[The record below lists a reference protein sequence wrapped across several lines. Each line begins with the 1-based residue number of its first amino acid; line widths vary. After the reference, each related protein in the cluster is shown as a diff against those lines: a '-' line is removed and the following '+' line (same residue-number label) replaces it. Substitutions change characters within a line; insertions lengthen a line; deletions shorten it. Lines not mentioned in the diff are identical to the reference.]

1 MTEFAVRPETAAR
14 AREALAEAIKVDP
27 IRMAEAQLL
36 LTEVLGNAVA
46 HSRANTVRLDVIDD
60 VTGWRIELTHP
71 SSQALGEDTHGFGF
85 TLLDRLARRW
95 GHRYEDGHL
104 TVWFEIRAAGT
115 GAAIAD
121 LEDIET
127 LIRARDD
134 AEMRDEAIRRFS
146 GLAASMARRF
156 RGKGVA
162 DADLEQVAMLGL
174 MNAMNRFEPDKGAFE
189 AFATATING
198 ELKRHLRDRAW
209 SVRVPRGLQ
218 ELTLRVARTSEHMAQ
233 ALGRNP
239 TPAEIADDLDIAEE
253 DVIEA
258 IAANSAFHWESLVE
272 PDPDTGLILADAIPG
287 EPDLA
292 VSANDAVELTRG
304 LEALP
309 ERERE
314 IVRLRFYE
322 DLTQA
327 EIAEVLG
334 ISQMHVSRL
343 LAKALGRLRTVLE

>member
-1 MTEFAVRPETAAR
+1 
-14 AREALAEAIKVDP
+14 
-27 IRMAEAQLL
+27 MAEAQLL
-36 LTEVLGNAVA
+36 LTEVLANAVA
-46 HSRANTVRLDVIDD
+46 HSQAETLRLEVIGD
-60 VTGWRIELTHP
+60 VTGWRVELTHP
-71 SSQALGEDTHGFGF
+71 STQALGDDPPGFGF

-95 GHRYEDGHL
+95 GHRYEDGNL

-127 LIRARDD
+127 LVRARDD
-134 AEMRDEAIRRFS
+134 AGMRDEAIRRFA

-174 MNAMNRFEPDKGAFE
+174 MNAVNRFEPDKGAFE

-198 ELKRHLRDRAW
+198 ELKRYLRDRAW

-218 ELTLRVARTSEHMAQ
+218 ELTLRVARISEQMAQ

-239 TPAEIADDLDIAEE
+239 TPGEIAVNLDIAEE
-253 DVIEA
+253 EVIEA

-272 PDPDTGLILADAIPG
+272 PDPDTGLILADAIAG

-292 VSANDAVELTRG
+292 LSANDAVELTRG
-304 LEALP
+304 LEVLP

-314 IVRLRFYE
+314 IVRLRFYQ

-327 EIAEVLG
+327 EIAELLG

>member
-1 MTEFAVRPETAAR
+1 
-14 AREALAEAIKVDP
+14 
-27 IRMAEAQLL
+27 
-36 LTEVLGNAVA
+36 
-46 HSRANTVRLDVIDD
+46 
-60 VTGWRIELTHP
+60 
-71 SSQALGEDTHGFGF
+71 
-85 TLLDRLARRW
+85 
-95 GHRYEDGHL
+95 
-104 TVWFEIRAAGT
+104 
-115 GAAIAD
+115 
-121 LEDIET
+121 
-127 LIRARDD
+127 
-134 AEMRDEAIRRFS
+134 
-146 GLAASMARRF
+146 MARRF

-174 MNAMNRFEPDKGAFE
+174 MNAVNRFEPDKGAFE

-198 ELKRHLRDRAW
+198 ELKRYLRDRAW

-218 ELTLRVARTSEHMAQ
+218 ELTLRVARTSEQMAQ

-239 TPAEIADDLDIAEE
+239 TPAEIARDLDIAEE
-253 DVIEA
+253 EVIEA

-292 VSANDAVELTRG
+292 LAANDAVELTRG
-304 LEALP
+304 LERLP

-327 EIAEVLG
+327 EIADLLG

-343 LAKALGRLRTVLE
+343 LAKALGRLRTALE

>member
-1 MTEFAVRPETAAR
+1 MTEFAVRPETAAQVR
-14 AREALAEAIKVDP
+14 AALAEAIKVDS

-36 LTEVLGNAVA
+36 VTEVLANAVA
-46 HSRANTVRLDVIDD
+46 HSQARTFRMEVIED

-71 SSQALGEDTHGFGF
+71 SPVALGEDRHGFGF

-95 GHRYEDGHL
+95 GHRYVAGHL
-104 TVWFEIRAAGT
+104 TVWFEIRGAGT

-121 LEDIET
+121 LEDVET
-127 LIRARDD
+127 LVRARDD
-134 AEMRDEAIRRFS
+134 AAMRDEAIRRFA

-162 DADLEQVAMLGL
+162 DTDLEQVAMLGL
-174 MNAMNRFEPDKGAFE
+174 MNAVNRFEPDKGVFE

-198 ELKRHLRDRAW
+198 ELKRYLRDRAW

-218 ELTLRVARTSEHMAQ
+218 ELTLRVARTSEQMAQ

-239 TPAEIADDLDIAEE
+239 TPAEIARNLDVAEE
-253 DVIEA
+253 EVIEA
-258 IAANSAFHWESLVE
+258 IGANSAFHWESLVE

-292 VSANDAVELTRG
+292 LSANDAVELTRG
-304 LEALP
+304 LEMLP

-314 IVRLRFYE
+314 IVRLRFYQ

-327 EIAEVLG
+327 EIADLLG

-343 LAKALGRLRTVLE
+343 LSKALGRLRTVLE

>member
-1 MTEFAVRPETAAR
+1 MTEFAVRPETAAQAR
-14 AREALAEAIKVDP
+14 AAVADAIKVDP

-36 LTEVLGNAVA
+36 VTEVLANAVT
-46 HSRANTVRLDVIDD
+46 HSQAKKVRLEVVDD

-71 SSQALGEDTHGFGF
+71 SAEALGENPPGFGF

-95 GHRYEDGHL
+95 GHRYDEGQL
-104 TVWFEIRAAGT
+104 TVWFEIRGAGT

-121 LEDIET
+121 IEDVET
-127 LIRARDD
+127 LVRARDD
-134 AEMRDEAIRRFS
+134 AAMRDEAIRRFA

-174 MNAMNRFEPDKGAFE
+174 MNAVNRFEPDKGAFE

-198 ELKRHLRDRAW
+198 ELKRYLRDRAW

-218 ELTLRVARTSEHMAQ
+218 ELTLRVARTSEQMAQ

-239 TPAEIADDLDIAEE
+239 TPGEIARNLDIAEE
-253 DVIEA
+253 EVIEA

-272 PDPDTGLILADAIPG
+272 PDPETGLILADAIPG

-292 VSANDAVELTRG
+292 PSANDVVELTRG
-304 LEALP
+304 LELLP

-327 EIAEVLG
+327 EIAELLG

>member
-1 MTEFAVRPETAAR
+1 MKEFEVRPEMASRAR
-14 AREALAEAIKVDP
+14 AALAAEVRVDP
-27 IRMAEAQLL
+27 IRMAEAQVL
-36 LTEVLGNAVA
+36 LTEVLANVVA
-46 HSRANTVRLDVIDD
+46 HSSATTVRLEVMDD
-60 VTGWRIELTHP
+60 VTGWRIEVTHQ
-71 SSQALGEDTHGFGF
+71 SSEAIAKEARGFGF

-95 GHRYEDGHL
+95 GHRFDDGNL

-115 GAAIAD
+115 GAAIVD
-121 LEDIET
+121 LGDVET
-127 LIRARDD
+127 LVRARDD
-134 AEMRDEAIRRFS
+134 AEMRDEAIRRFA

-174 MNAMNRFEPDKGAFE
+174 MNAVNRFEPDKGAFE

-198 ELKRHLRDRAW
+198 ELKRYLRDRAW

-218 ELTLRVARTSEHMAQ
+218 ELTLRVGRASEQMAQ
-233 ALGRNP
+233 ALGRTP
-239 TPAEIADDLDIAEE
+239 TPGEIARDLDIAEE
-253 DVIEA
+253 EVIEA

-292 VSANDAVELTRG
+292 LSANDAVELTRG
-304 LEALP
+304 LEVLP
-309 ERERE
+309 ERERD

-327 EIAEVLG
+327 EIAELLG

-343 LAKALGRLRTVLE
+343 LAKALGRLRSVLE

>member
-1 MTEFAVRPETAAR
+1 MTEFEVRPEAAAR
-14 AREALAEAIKVDP
+14 ARAHLTEAIKVDP

-36 LTEVLGNAVA
+36 VTEVLANAVA
-46 HSRANTVRLDVIDD
+46 HSQAKTFRLGVIND

-71 SSQALGEDTHGFGF
+71 SAVALGKDPHGFGF

-95 GHRYEDGHL
+95 GHRYEDGNL

-121 LEDIET
+121 LENIET
-127 LIRARDD
+127 LVRARDD
-134 AEMRDEAIRRFS
+134 AGMRDEAIRRFA

-174 MNAMNRFEPDKGAFE
+174 MNAVNRFEPDKGAFE

-218 ELTLRVARTSEHMAQ
+218 ELTLRVARTSDQMAQ

-239 TPAEIADDLDIAEE
+239 TPGEIAVNLDIAEE
-253 DVIEA
+253 EVIEA

-292 VSANDAVELTRG
+292 LSANDAVELTRG
-304 LEALP
+304 LELLP

-314 IVRLRFYE
+314 VVRLRFYQ

-327 EIAEVLG
+327 EIAQLLG

>member
-14 AREALAEAIKVDP
+14 VRAAVAEAIKVDP

-36 LTEVLGNAVA
+36 VTEVLANAVA
-46 HSRANTVRLDVIDD
+46 HSQAKEFRLKVTED

-71 SSQALGEDTHGFGF
+71 SPAALGKDPHGFGF
-85 TLLDRLARRW
+85 KLLDRLARRW
-95 GHRYEDGHL
+95 GHSYEAGHL
-104 TVWFEIRAAGT
+104 TVWFEIRGAGT

-121 LEDIET
+121 LEDVET
-127 LIRARDD
+127 LVRARDD
-134 AEMRDEAIRRFS
+134 SAMRDEAIRRFS
-146 GLAASMARRF
+146 GLATSMARRF

-174 MNAMNRFEPDKGAFE
+174 MNAVNRFEADKGAFE

-198 ELKRHLRDRAW
+198 ELKRYLRDRAW

-218 ELTLRVARTSEHMAQ
+218 ELTLRVARTSEQMAQ

-239 TPAEIADDLDIAEE
+239 TPGEIARDLDIAEE
-253 DVIEA
+253 EVIEA
-258 IAANSAFHWESLVE
+258 IGANSAFHWESLVE
-272 PDPDTGLILADAIPG
+272 PDPDTGLVLADAIPG

-292 VSANDAVELTRG
+292 ISANDAVELTRG
-304 LEALP
+304 LEMLP
-309 ERERE
+309 ERERQ

-327 EIAEVLG
+327 EIADLLG

>member
-1 MTEFAVRPETAAR
+1 
-14 AREALAEAIKVDP
+14 
-27 IRMAEAQLL
+27 
-36 LTEVLGNAVA
+36 
-46 HSRANTVRLDVIDD
+46 
-60 VTGWRIELTHP
+60 
-71 SSQALGEDTHGFGF
+71 
-85 TLLDRLARRW
+85 LARRW
-95 GHRYEDGHL
+95 GHRYEAGHL
-104 TVWFEIRAAGT
+104 TVWFEIRGAGT

-121 LEDIET
+121 LEDVET
-127 LIRARDD
+127 LVRARDD
-134 AEMRDEAIRRFS
+134 AAMRDEAIRRFA

-174 MNAMNRFEPDKGAFE
+174 MNAVNRFEPDKGAFE

-198 ELKRHLRDRAW
+198 ELKRYLRDRAW

-218 ELTLRVARTSEHMAQ
+218 ELTLRVARTSEQMAQ
-233 ALGRNP
+233 TLGRNP
-239 TPAEIADDLDIAEE
+239 TPAEIARNLDIAVEE
-253 DVIEA
+253 VIEA

-272 PDPDTGLILADAIPG
+272 PDPESGLVLADAIPG

-292 VSANDAVELTRG
+292 LSANDAVELTRG
-304 LEALP
+304 LELLP

-327 EIAEVLG
+327 EIADLLG

>member
-1 MTEFAVRPETAAR
+1 MIEFAVRPETAALTR
-14 AREALAEAIKVDP
+14 ATLAETIKVDR
-27 IRMAEAQLL
+27 IRLAEAQLL
-36 LTEVLGNAVA
+36 VTEVLANAVV
-46 HSRANTVRLDVIDD
+46 HSQATKFRMEVIED

-71 SSQALGEDTHGFGF
+71 SPEALGEGPHGFGF

-95 GHRYEDGHL
+95 GHRHEAGHL
-104 TVWFEIRAAGT
+104 TVWFEVRAAGT

-121 LEDIET
+121 LEDVET
-127 LIRARDD
+127 LVRARDD
-134 AEMRDEAIRRFS
+134 AAMRDEAIRRFA
-146 GLAASMARRF
+146 GLAAAMARRF

-174 MNAMNRFEPDKGAFE
+174 INAVNRFEPDKGAFE

-198 ELKRHLRDRAW
+198 ELKRYLRDRAW

-218 ELTLRVARTSEHMAQ
+218 ELTLRVARTSEQMAQ

-239 TPAEIADDLDIAEE
+239 TPGEIARDLDIAEE
-253 DVIEA
+253 EVIEA

-292 VSANDAVELTRG
+292 LSADDAVELTRG
-304 LEALP
+304 LEVLP

-327 EIAEVLG
+327 EIAELLG

>member
-1 MTEFAVRPETAAR
+1 MTEFEVRPETASRAR
-14 AREALAEAIKVDP
+14 AVLAEAIRVDP

-36 LTEVLGNAVA
+36 LTEVLANVVA
-46 HSRANTVRLDVIDD
+46 HSQARTVHLDVSGD
-60 VTGWRIELTHP
+60 VTGWRVELSHP
-71 SSQALGEDTHGFGF
+71 SAQPLPDGARGFGF

-95 GHRYEDGHL
+95 GHRFDDGKL
-104 TVWFEIRAAGT
+104 TIWFEVRAAGT
-115 GAAIAD
+115 GEAIAD
-121 LEDIET
+121 LGDVET

-134 AEMRDEAIRRFS
+134 AAIRDEAIRRFA

-174 MNAMNRFEPDKGAFE
+174 MNAVNRFEPDKGAFE
-189 AFATATING
+189 AFASATING
-198 ELKRHLRDRAW
+198 ELKRYLRDRAW

-218 ELTLRVARTSEHMAQ
+218 ELTLRVGRTSERMAQ
-233 ALGRNP
+233 ALGRTP
-239 TPAEIADDLDIAEE
+239 TPTEIARELDIAEE
-253 DVIEA
+253 EVIEA

-272 PDPDTGLILADAIPG
+272 PDPDTGLVLADAIPG

-292 VSANDAVELTRG
+292 MSADDAVELTRG
-304 LEALP
+304 LELLP
-309 ERERE
+309 ERERD

-327 EIAEVLG
+327 EIAQLLG

-343 LAKALGRLRTVLE
+343 LAKALGRLRSVLE

>member
-14 AREALAEAIKVDP
+14 ARAAVAEAIKVDP

-36 LTEVLGNAVA
+36 VTEILANAVA
-46 HSRANTVRLDVIDD
+46 HSQAKKFRLDVVED

-71 SSQALGEDTHGFGF
+71 SAEPLGENPPGFGF
-85 TLLDRLARRW
+85 TLLARLARRW
-95 GHRYEDGHL
+95 GHRYEAGHL
-104 TVWFEIRAAGT
+104 TVWFEIRGAGT

-121 LEDIET
+121 LEDVET
-127 LIRARDD
+127 LVRARDD
-134 AEMRDEAIRRFS
+134 AAMRDEAIRRFA

-174 MNAMNRFEPDKGAFE
+174 MNAVNRFEPDKGAFE

-198 ELKRHLRDRAW
+198 ELKRYLRDRAW

-218 ELTLRVARTSEHMAQ
+218 ELTLRVARTSEQMAQ

-239 TPAEIADDLDIAEE
+239 TPAEIARNLDIAVEE
-253 DVIEA
+253 VIEA

-272 PDPDTGLILADAIPG
+272 PDPESGLVLADAIPG

-292 VSANDAVELTRG
+292 PSANDAVELTRG
-304 LEALP
+304 LELLP

-327 EIAEVLG
+327 EIADLLG

>member
-14 AREALAEAIKVDP
+14 ARAALAEAIKVDP

-36 LTEVLGNAVA
+36 VTEVLANAVA
-46 HSRANTVRLDVIDD
+46 HSQAKKFRLEVIDD

-71 SSQALGEDTHGFGF
+71 SAEALGEDPPGFGF

-95 GHRYEDGHL
+95 GHRYEAGHL
-104 TVWFEIRAAGT
+104 TVWFEVRGAGT

-121 LEDIET
+121 LEDVET
-127 LIRARDD
+127 LVRARDD
-134 AEMRDEAIRRFS
+134 AAMRDEAIRRFA
-146 GLAASMARRF
+146 GLASSMARRF

-174 MNAMNRFEPDKGAFE
+174 MNAVNRFEPDKGAFE

-198 ELKRHLRDRAW
+198 ELKRYLRDRAW

-218 ELTLRVARTSEHMAQ
+218 ELTLRVARTSEQMAQ

-239 TPAEIADDLDIAEE
+239 TPGEIARDLDIAEE
-253 DVIEA
+253 EVIEA

-272 PDPDTGLILADAIPG
+272 PDPDTGLVLADAIPG

-292 VSANDAVELTRG
+292 LSANDAVELTRG
-304 LEALP
+304 LELLP

-314 IVRLRFYE
+314 IVRLRFYQ

-327 EIAEVLG
+327 EIAELLG

>member
-14 AREALAEAIKVDP
+14 ARAALAEAIKVDP

-36 LTEVLGNAVA
+36 VTEVLANAVA
-46 HSRANTVRLDVIDD
+46 HSQAKKFRLEVIDD

-71 SSQALGEDTHGFGF
+71 SAEALGEDPPGFGF

-95 GHRYEDGHL
+95 GHRYEGGHL
-104 TVWFEIRAAGT
+104 TVWFEVRGAGT

-121 LEDIET
+121 LEDVET
-127 LIRARDD
+127 LVRARDD
-134 AEMRDEAIRRFS
+134 AAMRDEAIRRFA
-146 GLAASMARRF
+146 GLASSMARRF

-174 MNAMNRFEPDKGAFE
+174 MNAVNRFEPDKGAFE

-198 ELKRHLRDRAW
+198 ELKRYLRDRAW

-218 ELTLRVARTSEHMAQ
+218 ELTLRVARTSEQMAQ

-239 TPAEIADDLDIAEE
+239 TPGEIARDLDIAEE
-253 DVIEA
+253 EVIEA

-272 PDPDTGLILADAIPG
+272 PDPDTGLVLADAIPG

-292 VSANDAVELTRG
+292 LSANDAVELTRG
-304 LEALP
+304 LELLP

-314 IVRLRFYE
+314 IVRLRFYQ

-327 EIAEVLG
+327 EIAELLG

>member
-14 AREALAEAIKVDP
+14 ARAAVAAAIKVDSV
-27 IRMAEAQLL
+27 RLAEAQLL
-36 LTEVLGNAVA
+36 VTEVLANAVA
-46 HSRANTVRLDVIDD
+46 HSQAKTFRLEVIDD

-71 SSQALGEDTHGFGF
+71 SPEPLGDEPPGFGF
-85 TLLDRLARRW
+85 RLLDRLARRW
-95 GHRYEDGHL
+95 GHRYEAGNL

-115 GAAIAD
+115 GAALAD
-121 LEDIET
+121 LEDVET
-127 LIRARDD
+127 LLRARDD
-134 AEMRDEAIRRFS
+134 SAMRDEAIRRFA

-156 RGKGVA
+156 RGKGIA

-174 MNAMNRFEPDKGAFE
+174 MNAVNRFEPDKGAFE

-198 ELKRHLRDRAW
+198 ELKRYLRDRAW

-218 ELTLRVARTSEHMAQ
+218 ELTLRVAKTSERMAQ
-233 ALGRNP
+233 ALGRSP
-239 TPAEIADDLDIAEE
+239 TPGEIARDLDIAEE
-253 DVIEA
+253 EVIEA

-292 VSANDAVELTRG
+292 LLASDVVELTRG
-304 LEALP
+304 LEMLP
-309 ERERE
+309 ERERN

-327 EIAEVLG
+327 EIADLLG

-343 LAKALGRLRTVLE
+343 LAKAMGRLRTVLE

>member
-1 MTEFAVRPETAAR
+1 MTEFAVRPETAAQTR
-14 AREALAEAIKVDP
+14 AALAERIKVDP
-27 IRMAEAQLL
+27 IRLAEAQLL
-36 LTEVLGNAVA
+36 VTEVLANAVA
-46 HSRANTVRLDVIDD
+46 HSQAETFRLEVIDD

-71 SSQALGEDTHGFGF
+71 SSQALGEDRHGFGF

-95 GHRYEDGHL
+95 GHRYEGGQL

-115 GAAIAD
+115 GAAMAD
-121 LEDIET
+121 LEDVET
-127 LIRARDD
+127 LVRARDD
-134 AEMRDEAIRRFS
+134 VEMRDEAIRRFA

-174 MNAMNRFEPDKGAFE
+174 MNAVNRFEPDKGAFE

-198 ELKRHLRDRAW
+198 ELKRYLRDRAW

-218 ELTLRVARTSEHMAQ
+218 ELTLRVARTSEQMAQ

-239 TPAEIADDLDIAEE
+239 TPAEIARDLDIAEE
-253 DVIEA
+253 EVVEA

-272 PDPDTGLILADAIPG
+272 PDPETGLILADAIPG

-292 VSANDAVELTRG
+292 LSANDAVELTRG
-304 LEALP
+304 LEVLP

-327 EIAEVLG
+327 EIADLLG

>member
-1 MTEFAVRPETAAR
+1 MTELVVRPETAAR
-14 AREALAEAIKVDP
+14 ARAALADAIKVDP

-46 HSRANTVRLDVIDD
+46 HSGAKTVLLQVIDD
-60 VTGWRIELTHP
+60 VTGWRVELTHP
-71 SSQALGEDTHGFGF
+71 SDQALGENPRGFGF

-95 GHRYEDGHL
+95 GHRFEDGNL

-121 LEDIET
+121 LEDVET

-134 AEMRDEAIRRFS
+134 AGMRDEAIRRFG
-146 GLAASMARRF
+146 GLASSMARRF

-162 DADLEQVAMLGL
+162 DADLDQVAMLGL
-174 MNAMNRFEPDKGAFE
+174 INAMNRFEPDKGAFE

-198 ELKRHLRDRAW
+198 ELKRYLRDRAW

-218 ELTLRVARTSEHMAQ
+218 ELTLRVARTSEQLAQ

-239 TPAEIADDLDIAEE
+239 TPAEIAHDLDIAEE
-253 DVIEA
+253 EVIEA

-272 PDPDTGLILADAIPG
+272 PDPETGLVLADAIPG

-292 VSANDAVELTRG
+292 LSSNDAVELTRG
-304 LEALP
+304 IEVLP

-314 IVRLRFYE
+314 IVRLRFYQ

-343 LAKALGRLRTVLE
+343 LAKALGRLRSVLE

>member
-14 AREALAEAIKVDP
+14 ARAALAEAIKVDP

-36 LTEVLGNAVA
+36 VTEVLANAVA
-46 HSRANTVRLDVIDD
+46 HSQAKKFRLEVIDD

-71 SSQALGEDTHGFGF
+71 SAEALGEDPPGFGF

-95 GHRYEDGHL
+95 GHRYEGGHL
-104 TVWFEIRAAGT
+104 TVWFEVRGAGT

-121 LEDIET
+121 LEDVET
-127 LIRARDD
+127 LVRARDD
-134 AEMRDEAIRRFS
+134 AAMRDEAIRRFA
-146 GLAASMARRF
+146 GLASSMARRF

-174 MNAMNRFEPDKGAFE
+174 MNAVNRFEPDKGAFE

-198 ELKRHLRDRAW
+198 ELKRYLRDRAW

-218 ELTLRVARTSEHMAQ
+218 ELTLRVARTSEQMAQ
-233 ALGRNP
+233 TLGRNP
-239 TPAEIADDLDIAEE
+239 TPGEIARDLDIAEE
-253 DVIEA
+253 EVIEA

-272 PDPDTGLILADAIPG
+272 PDPDTGLVLADAIPG

-292 VSANDAVELTRG
+292 LSANDAVELTRG
-304 LEALP
+304 LELLP

-327 EIAEVLG
+327 EIADLLG